1 MSKCLIAPLLVD
13 AHVERLNDAYSQAVK
28 NIKSQVPVGDAAQHY
43 YAKFVTPQSQHQTAP
58 PPAEMVNERL
68 DHLQEVLDNID
79 DRLNNAISREEHMTL
94 VEEQRKTREEVNH
107 LLSFVRTLF
116 QQNSAFQQPPPPPPS
131 N

>member
-1 MSKCLIAPLLVD
+1 M
-13 AHVERLNDAYSQAVK
+13 
-28 NIKSQVPVGDAAQHY
+28 
-43 YAKFVTPQSQHQTAP
+43 PQSQHQASP
-58 PPAEMVNERL
+58 PPAQMVNERL

-131 N
+131 S

>member
-79 DRLNNAISREEHMTL
+79 DRLNNAISREEQH
-94 VEEQRKTREEVNH
+94 KTREEVNY
-107 LLSFVRTLF
+107 LLSFVRSLF
-116 QQNSAFQQPPPPPPS
+116 QKNPAFQQPPPPPPS
-131 N
+131 S